1 MRIPFLAAFRTTIGV
16 VFLAAG
22 CVLLSGCSS
31 GQHPVEG
38 ELTINGKALPKG
50 TVTLW
55 PDAAK
60 KNTAT
65 VIPTGEVEN
74 GRYRVMTNGRAGAP
88 PGWYKVT
95 IASSEIPD
103 STKIDKVKD
112 SVPEKFRS
120 AEKTPLAIEVVAAP
134 APGAYDLKAVEKK

>member
-1 MRIPFLAAFRTTIGV
+1 
-16 VFLAAG
+16 
-22 CVLLSGCSS
+22 
-31 GQHPVEG
+31 
-38 ELTINGKALPKG
+38 LTINGKALPKG